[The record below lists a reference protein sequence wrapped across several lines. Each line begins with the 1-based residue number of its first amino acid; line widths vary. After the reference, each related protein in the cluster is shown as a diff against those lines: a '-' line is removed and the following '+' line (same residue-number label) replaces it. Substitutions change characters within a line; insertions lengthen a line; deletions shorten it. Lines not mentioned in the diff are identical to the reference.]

1 MKNYVL
7 TTCLIAVASMAFSVQ
22 AESVNENDMGLSRTS
37 VFDTAAPSAFDYGGS
52 APGAGNE
59 LLPKSYDDAPPQI
72 PHSVVGLMPVTAKNN
87 VCIGCHVQPE
97 NAGKEVAKGLPIPA
111 PTSHYDAPAFG
122 KPAAGLAPTASKK
135 LSGSRFVCTQCH
147 APQAKVDPLVQSNFD
162 TAMVKRKTE
171 KK

>member
-1 MKNYVL
+1 MKKHVL
-7 TTCLIAVASMAFSVQ
+7 TACLITAAVMVLPVHADSVTDK
-22 AESVNENDMGLSRTS
+22 EIGLSKTS
-37 VFDTAAPSAFDYGGS
+37 VFDTTAPSAFDYGGA

-72 PHSVVGLMPVTAKNN
+72 PHSVVGLMPVTAKSNI
-87 VCIGCHVQPE
+87 CIGCHVQPD
-97 NAGKEVAKGLPIPA
+97 NVGKEVAKGIPIPVPA
-111 PTSHYDAPAFG
+111 SHYNAPAFG

-162 TAMVKRKTE
+162 TAMVKRKSE

>member
-1 MKNYVL
+1 MKKYVL
-7 TTCLIAVASMAFSVQ
+7 TACLITAAVMVLPVHADSVTDK
-22 AESVNENDMGLSRTS
+22 ELGLSKTS
-37 VFDTAAPSAFDYGGS
+37 VFDTAIPSAFDYGGL

-87 VCIGCHVQPE
+87 LCVGCHVQPE
-97 NAGKEVAKGLPIPA
+97 NAGKEVAKGLPTPVSA
-111 PTSHYDAPAFG
+111 SHYDAPAFG

-135 LSGSRFVCTQCH
+135 LSGSRFACTLCH
-147 APQAKVDPLVQSNFD
+147 APQAKVDPLVQSNFGR
-162 TAMVKRKTE
+162 AMAKRKVE